1 MDFLKIQDL
10 SIDLEDLEMILLD
23 AISETEPK
31 TFDNILAEMSLYFD
45 ETDYQENVQA
55 LSKLLIEK
63 IEIFIFRG
71 LIRLI

>member
-1 MDFLKIQDL
+1 
-10 SIDLEDLEMILLD
+10 MILLD

-31 TFDNILAEMSLYFD
+31 TFDIILAEMSLYFD

-71 LIRLI
+71 LIQLI